1 MVVAVMVVPALGIV
15 FSRHLVRHTVP
26 DRHGESVLLGH
37 LDGRFLVACRSGDN
51 TDSERGEFILFR
63 FVAG

>member
-37 LDGRFLVACRSGDN
+37 LDGRFLVAGRGGDN
-51 TDSERGEFILFR
+51 RDSECGEFVFFR
-63 FVAG
+63 FIAG